1 MYLVDL
7 VRGPRVVDQMMLCF
21 GLSFLGLFWFALLDS
36 VLAWIDVVVMMW
48 WSRSV
53 PLRDL
58 LAIDVR

>member
-21 GLSFLGLFWFALLDS
+21 GLSFGFGFALLDS
-36 VLAWIDVVVMMW
+36 VLAWIDVVMMMW

-58 LAIDVR
+58 LAIDIR